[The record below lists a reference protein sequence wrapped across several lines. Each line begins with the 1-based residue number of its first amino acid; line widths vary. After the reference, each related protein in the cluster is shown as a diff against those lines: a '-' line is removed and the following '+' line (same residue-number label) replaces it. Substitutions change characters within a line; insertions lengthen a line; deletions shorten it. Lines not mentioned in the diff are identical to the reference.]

1 MGWYYSLLR
10 KSDPGGY
17 IHRMI
22 SKPTTL
28 GGYLAWAF
36 RGAMAAS
43 LAIVILTTASDPA
56 GAQDAAES
64 VAKTPADVAWEALN
78 ASTTLPSPPASWQG
92 AEEPSLSEIESFR
105 KQYGEAALKSANL
118 ARDFVKSFPEA
129 KDRVDQAKDV
139 EFNMLQLAVR
149 LGVSDESERL
159 KALESAR
166 LEDPN
171 IPEEQRFEI
180 RVNAMQRVIMEKE
193 SQGMAVLLETFESE
207 VRKLQKDFPSREEP
221 LMMLLQLSQ
230 MVESDKAKLLAQEA
244 FDKAKDPML
253 KEEAKSILDKMSLM
267 GSKLTL
273 SFKPLDTER
282 HGEEVSIESLK
293 GKVVLIDFWATWCGP
308 CIQELPN
315 VKQAYADLHGQGF
328 EILGISFDNDE
339 STLTRF
345 VKKENMPWP
354 QYFDGKGWG
363 NSLGQRF
370 GINSIP
376 SMWLVDKKGV
386 LRDMNARTDLVSK
399 VKKLLQEPI

>member
-1 MGWYYSLLR
+1 
-10 KSDPGGY
+10 
-17 IHRMI
+17 MI
-22 SKPTTL
+22 SKRTTL
-28 GGYLAWAF
+28 RGYFAWVF
-36 RGAMAAS
+36 RGIIASS
-43 LAIVILTTASDPA
+43 LAIIILTTASDPA
-56 GAQDAAES
+56 GAQDAAVS
-64 VAKTPADVAWEALN
+64 AAKTPVDIAWEALN

-92 AEEPSLSEIESFR
+92 EEEPSLSEIESFR

-159 KALESAR
+159 KALETSR

-171 IPEEQRFEI
+171 IPEDQRFEI

-193 SQGMAVLLETFESE
+193 SQGMPVLLATFESE

-244 FDKAKDPML
+244 FEKAKDPML
-253 KEEAKSILDKMSLM
+253 KEEAKSILDKLSLM

-273 SFKPLDTER
+273 SFKPLNTEK
-282 HGEEVSIESLK
+282 HGDEVSIESLK

>member
-1 MGWYYSLLR
+1 
-10 KSDPGGY
+10 
-17 IHRMI
+17 MI

>member
-1 MGWYYSLLR
+1 
-10 KSDPGGY
+10 
-17 IHRMI
+17 MI

-28 GGYLAWAF
+28 RGYFAWTF

-43 LAIVILTTASDPA
+43 LAIIILTTASDPV

-92 AEEPSLSEIESFR
+92 EEEPSLSEIESFR

-118 ARDFVKSFPEA
+118 ARDFVKNFPEA

-166 LEDPN
+166 LDDPN

-244 FDKAKDPML
+244 FEKAKDPML
-253 KEEAKSILDKMSLM
+253 KEEAKSILDKLSLM

-273 SFKPLDTER
+273 SFKPLDTDK

-339 STLTRF
+339 SALTRF

-363 NSLGQRF
+363 NTFGQRF